1 LRLLDDVGA
10 IRRHDRG
17 CDCGAAKRKAPP
29 EPTPELRATWNEV
42 SGLKR
47 KSNEI
52 VVDIREAQKKYR
64 EDWRHQILRSLNP
77 RMLEKPPPSASSLG
91 DSIKLYP
98 TVYKAGSRNLC
109 SSTARRKYWHLI
121 SNAEAFDNLEPG
133 QQAEHLCH
141 ALFEDFGV
149 LKTLRLRA
157 PLPRCKLKSPHSS
170 VR

>member
-1 LRLLDDVGA
+1 
-10 IRRHDRG
+10 
-17 CDCGAAKRKAPP
+17 
-29 EPTPELRATWNEV
+29 
-42 SGLKR
+42 
-47 KSNEI
+47 
-52 VVDIREAQKKYR
+52 
-64 EDWRHQILRSLNP
+64 
-77 RMLEKPPPSASSLG
+77 MLEEPPPSASSLG

-149 LKTLRLRA
+149 LKTRLIA
-157 PLPRCKLKSPHSS
+157 AESAVTALQVEVATLKRSLTQPKRK
-170 VR
+170 VG